1 MTGVVVVKFGVDMCV
16 MNLFMEEEP
25 VVFIEKKQK
34 TLNKFIYDRKLSYM
48 LGAIYIIFI
57 LSSTMV

>member
-34 TLNKFIYDRKLSYM
+34 TLNKFIYDITFYYLFFV
-48 LGAIYIIFI
+48 I
-57 LSSTMV
+57 

>member
-1 MTGVVVVKFGVDMCV
+1 MLLFETMTGVVVVKFGVDMCV

-34 TLNKFIYDRKLSYM
+34 TLNKFIYDITFYYLFFV
-48 LGAIYIIFI
+48 I
-57 LSSTMV
+57 